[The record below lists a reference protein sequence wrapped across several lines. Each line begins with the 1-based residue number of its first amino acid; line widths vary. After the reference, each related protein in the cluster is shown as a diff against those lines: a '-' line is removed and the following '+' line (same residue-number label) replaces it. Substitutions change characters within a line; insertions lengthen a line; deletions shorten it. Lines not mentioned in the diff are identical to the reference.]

1 MKDKTLIETASQYD
15 NIYNSGKKYLN
26 IKQVEKLSTLAYC

>member
-15 NIYNSGKKYLN
+15 NIYNSGEKYLN
-26 IKQVEKLSTLAYC
+26 IKQVEKLSTQAYC